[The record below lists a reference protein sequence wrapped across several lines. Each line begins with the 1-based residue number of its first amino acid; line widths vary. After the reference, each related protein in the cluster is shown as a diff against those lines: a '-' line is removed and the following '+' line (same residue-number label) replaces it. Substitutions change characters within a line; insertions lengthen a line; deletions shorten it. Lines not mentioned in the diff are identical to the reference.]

1 MFQLTTSKK
10 ELLTPLL
17 IVAGAVDKKQSML
30 ILANILLKLSKNML
44 SLTATD
50 LEIEITA
57 HIPCSSSEEDGSIT
71 VPAKKIIDIVKSL
84 EDDAK
89 LVLEYQ
95 DGVMFIK
102 SGRSKFK
109 VSTLPADNYPSSEY
123 DCSEV
128 EFNVNT
134 ASLIRLLQATSF
146 AMAQQDV
153 RVYLN
158 GLFLEI
164 DANYITAVTADGHR
178 MAICRIPCQLTEQHH
193 RLLIPKKG
201 IQEILRL
208 LGSVTSEDVLISASK
223 NHFRLTTS
231 QYVFSSKL
239 IEARFPPYVKA
250 IPRKQD
256 KHVIIDRDI
265 LKRALSR
272 IIIMANEKLRAI
284 LLQIQP
290 QMLTLIATNQDHE
303 EGIESLVAE
312 TEGDNLDIGLNATY
326 LLEVLNHMSEGLLR
340 LSFAS
345 PDSSILVESL
355 QDEHY
360 QYIIMPMKI

>member
-1 MFQLTTSKK
+1 MFQLTISKQ
-10 ELLTPLL
+10 ELLQPLI
-17 IVAGAVDKKQSML
+17 IVAGAVDKKQSMP
-30 ILANILLKLSKNML
+30 ILANILLKLSKDTL

-57 HIPCSSSEEDGSIT
+57 HIPCKSSEEEGVIT

-84 EDDAK
+84 EDDATLILSYK
-89 LVLEYQ
+89 
-95 DGVMFIK
+95 DGVITIK

-109 VSTLPADNYPSSEY
+109 ITTLSAENYPSVEY
-123 DCSEV
+123 DSSEV
-128 EFNVNT
+128 EFNLDT
-134 ASLIRLLQATSF
+134 ASLTRLLQATSF
-146 AMAQQDV
+146 AMALQDV

-164 DANYITAVTADGHR
+164 DSKHITAVTADGHR
-178 MAICRIPCQLTEQHH
+178 MAICRVPCQLTDQHH

-208 LGSVTSEDVLISASK
+208 FGSVSSESVLISASQ
-223 NHFRLTTS
+223 NHFRLVTS

-239 IEARFPPYVKA
+239 IEARFPPYMKA
-250 IPRKQD
+250 IPKSQD
-256 KHVIIDRDI
+256 KHVVIDRDI

-290 QMLTLIATNQDHE
+290 NQLTLIATNQDHE
-303 EGIESLVAE
+303 EGIETLVAE
-312 TEGDNLDIGLNATY
+312 TEGENLDIGLNATY
-326 LLEVLNHMSEGLLR
+326 LLEVLNHMGEGLLQ

-345 PDSSILVESL
+345 SDSSILVESL
-355 QDEHY
+355 QDENY